1 MLRAALLL
9 LALLAA
15 PLGAQQQQQPPPQEL
30 SHLGLAAVGHVSA
43 FEGVGIARTTDA
55 GFEIGAGIDLGWI
68 GSARNRLLLDAT
80 LLNSLVRFRDPEN
93 GLHRGPFY
101 DLAAS
106 LSIARLLP
114 RFGRVEPYALAG
126 VGVEAVGST
135 TNDLTVDVLYN
146 ANRFALHA
154 GAGALFTI
162 SPDGQDGAL
171 AEVRGTAAHALDRV
185 SVRVGYVRFIGR
197 RWRPMRRGTGG
208 RD

>member
-1 MLRAALLL
+1 MRRAALIL

-15 PLGAQQQQQPPPQEL
+15 PLGAQQQRQPPQEL
-30 SHLGLAAVGHVSA
+30 SHLGLAAVGHVSMY
-43 FEGVGIARTTDA
+43 EGVGIARTSDA
-55 GFEIGAGIDLGWI
+55 GFEFGAGIDLGWI
-68 GSARNRLLLDAT
+68 GSPSNRLLLDAT
-80 LLNSLVRFRDPEN
+80 LLNSLVRFRDAQN

-114 RFGRVEPYALAG
+114 RLGRMEPYALAG

-162 SPDGQDGAL
+162 SPDGQDGAMV
-171 AEVRGTAAHALDRV
+171 EVRGTAAHAVDRV
-185 SVRVGYVRFIGR
+185 SVRVGYVKFIGR
-197 RWRPMRRGTGG
+197 RHRPSAWS